1 MINFGSF
8 MYVKV
13 HDVIPNINNKTM
25 RLNTR
30 VIRTMAA
37 DFDGDQLNMF
47 RVIGKDLNKRFSRT
61 MDPRYN
67 LYIDRING
75 RVNDDMLPLKDEV
88 VGFWFFNSCD

>member
-1 MINFGSF
+1 

-13 HDVIPNINNKTM
+13 HDIIPNIDNKTM

-30 VIRTMAA
+30 VIRVMAA
-37 DFDGDQLNMF
+37 DFDGDQLNIF
-47 RVIGKDLNKRFSRT
+47 RVIGKELNHWIART

-75 RVNDDMLPLKDEV
+75 RVNRDMLPLKDEV
-88 VGFWFFNSCD
+88 VGFWYFNSCV